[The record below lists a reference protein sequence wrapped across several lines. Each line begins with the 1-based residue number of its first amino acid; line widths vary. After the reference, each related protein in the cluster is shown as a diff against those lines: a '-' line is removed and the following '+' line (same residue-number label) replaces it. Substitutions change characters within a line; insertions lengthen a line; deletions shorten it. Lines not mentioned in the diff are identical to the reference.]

1 MCDDADYGTS
11 DVASARA
18 AALLEIAINIDAVR
32 NVVARQR
39 MLRAMELL
47 NDGIERAVTPKDGRK
62 RGPEVLPFREV

>member
-18 AALLEIAINIDAVR
+18 GALLDIAL
-32 NVVARQR
+32 NVDNVHHVAARKH

-47 NDGIERAVTPKDGRK
+47 NEGIERAIHPPGRR
-62 RGPEVLPFREV
+62 RGSEVLPLREV